1 MDSFLRMVQSPTT
14 AEQFPRYLA
23 GSQEFRRVAKETL
36 ASGGDNEADLLHVLL
51 KDIARITML

>member
-1 MDSFLRMVQSPTT
+1 MVQSPTT